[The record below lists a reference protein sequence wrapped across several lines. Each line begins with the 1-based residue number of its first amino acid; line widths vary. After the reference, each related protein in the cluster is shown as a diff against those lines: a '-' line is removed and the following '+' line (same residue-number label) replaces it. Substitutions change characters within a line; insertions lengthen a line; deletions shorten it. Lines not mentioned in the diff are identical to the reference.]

1 MMLMKK
7 TMIVGQTASL
17 SSSKTLRKRVTV
29 KTKRAR
35 ASRKKVLEKVMK
47 LELLEDK
54 TPEEIAVIWTE
65 FWRQKVIIY
74 LLWLFSFSFITGR
87 CLCCHSLRYL
97 QSYGG
102 EVS

>member
-47 LELLEDK
+47 LLLLMMMMECQ
-54 TPEEIAVIWTE
+54 WTH
-65 FWRQKVIIY
+65 QK
-74 LLWLFSFSFITGR
+74 
-87 CLCCHSLRYL
+87 
-97 QSYGG
+97 Q
-102 EVS
+102 